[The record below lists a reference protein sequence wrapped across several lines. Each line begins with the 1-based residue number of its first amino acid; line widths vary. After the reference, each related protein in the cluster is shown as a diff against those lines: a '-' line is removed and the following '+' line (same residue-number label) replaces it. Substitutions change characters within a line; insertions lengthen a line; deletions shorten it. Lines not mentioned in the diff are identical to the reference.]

1 MDLRI
6 APEVHDNVD
15 VMPFVVDHPHIRVSG
30 AGRRTKVPEEG
41 TRGPQCDGYGDFDL
55 RLRSAMARP
64 PLRSAGMD
72 ADRPLRCA
80 SARFSRPGT
89 RLVATLSVATVTI
102 DARVSVAG
110 GGTPAAAG

>member
-41 TRGPQCDGYGDFDL
+41 TRGP
-55 RLRSAMARP
+55 
-64 PLRSAGMD
+64 
-72 ADRPLRCA
+72 
-80 SARFSRPGT
+80 
-89 RLVATLSVATVTI
+89 
-102 DARVSVAG
+102 
-110 GGTPAAAG
+110 